1 MKKELTE
8 TEIAK
13 IQARNQKMQNLQSK
27 TQEIQKQF
35 AQEQAGLKQ
44 IEQDILERVDM
55 ENPAGIG
62 NWDTTQVDFQNFKGE
77 VEIPEKDGDG

>member
-27 TQEIQKQF
+27 MQELQKQF

-55 ENPAGIG
+55 DNPAEIDQ
-62 NWDTTQVDFQNFKGE
+62 WDMTQVDFQNFEGE
-77 VEIPEKDGDG
+77 VEIPDGDG